1 MELLG
6 GGIELLEAMSK
17 VPPHQEAPWAG
28 CPLQAQNLP
37 DCLTAPAQTS
47 EQNPACLLPQAT
59 VSVSHVAFAGTSVCF
74 YTLIP
79 VIGHLEILMAP
90 GRIT

>member
-1 MELLG
+1 
-6 GGIELLEAMSK
+6 MSK